1 MIIFLFSTTTS
12 STSSGAESGSGSGS
26 NPASTLEPTERKV
39 RDIIS
44 RLKGIYSIVL
54 SFVKVSICFKL
65 ECFAIILKVIEP
77 A

>member
-1 MIIFLFSTTTS
+1 MIILLFSTTTS

-26 NPASTLEPTERKV
+26 NPAATLEPTERKV

-44 RLKGIYSIVL
+44 RLKGINSIVV
-54 SFVKVSICFKL
+54 FSICFEL